1 MTPYSMSY
9 QTIIFVVENYLG
21 GGVSLEINNF
31 SKKCLAR
38 GSGSKSLD
46 VKHVVRYIAGA
57 VFVEALRIGLNHFL
71 SASEEKKQ
79 NSGLE
84 RDTV

>member
-1 MTPYSMSY
+1 MKSITFPKSVWL
-9 QTIIFVVENYLG
+9 VVPE
-21 GGVSLEINNF
+21 
-31 SKKCLAR
+31 A
-38 GSGSKSLD
+38 KSLD

-57 VFVEALRIGLNHFL
+57 VVVEALRIGLNHFL